1 MTGISSAISAE
12 HIGIPILSYHTANQ
26 YQSCAAAGSHPK
38 HNTVYVFIKPILRSN
53 ISLATYIHVGVWI
66 VCKRYHPCGVDKIS
80 CKSKYS
86 SVRSYDE
93 QTLLLHIKFRLSG
106 EFAIIDNGD
115 VVCQHRLPVICAPHD
130 VILTKNINVVS
141 SSFSRPRPMG

>member
-1 MTGISSAISAE
+1 MLS
-12 HIGIPILSYHTANQ
+12 ILEFPSYHIRQLINIRHVLQLAVI
-26 YQSCAAAGSHPK
+26 QSITPSH
-38 HNTVYVFIKPILRSN
+38 VFIKPIPRSN

-115 VVCQHRLPVICAPHD
+115 VVCQHRLPVICAPRD
-130 VILTKNINVVS
+130 VILTKNIIVVS